1 MDQPWTVLDRQMLS
15 RRPWCVVLG
24 GNETDGQVEDNSAE
38 LKNMSAVAERGES
51 GGDRVARMRGLRR

>member
-1 MDQPWTVLDRQMLS
+1 M
-15 RRPWCVVLG
+15 VLG

>member
-1 MDQPWTVLDRQMLS
+1 M
-15 RRPWCVVLG
+15 VLG

-38 LKNMSAVAERGES
+38 LKNMSAVAERGKG